1 MYSGDS
7 CFDGDSILIAQQRKA
22 LKGVDGGR
30 WKLLETEGT
39 GRQTRKPVC
48 VCVCLQDQRELFCAL
63 KQVCEKEKLR
73 EEEAVCVCVCLLK
86 RECSKWDAIIR
97 LVNPRL
103 FS

>member
-1 MYSGDS
+1 METVGD
-7 CFDGDSILIAQQRKA
+7 
-22 LKGVDGGR
+22 GR
-30 WKLLETEGT
+30 DWETDTET
-39 GRQTRKPVC
+39 CVC